1 MVNWTAFCQSSDSLA
16 TYPVPK
22 YVLWRMA
29 EALKRGEVCDTLQA
43 YQEREIKGLLKLTE
57 QQDSLLS
64 VRRKEIEN
72 LSLTVEQWEAR
83 YEIADKVLQIERK
96 ETRKWKVL
104 TFAGGVLF
112 VMALAF

>member
-1 MVNWTAFCQSSDSLA
+1 
-16 TYPVPK
+16 
-22 YVLWRMA
+22 MA

-43 YQEREIKGLLKLTE
+43 YQDREIKGLLKLTN

-112 VMALAF
+112 AMALAF